1 MKKRLLAATLMLA
14 TFTGTA
20 AALSSYTKN
29 IPVEYGISLQIN
41 DQTPQLTDAAGKPV
55 QPFVYDGTTY
65 VPMRAVS
72 ENLGAKVSFD
82 ASTNTAYIVNDSIEI
97 LTALFMLK
105 NTASDLNDATSD
117 YLDGVSNYFA
127 FDLSASQI
135 LCEQAIATN
144 RTMLAALSR
153 ENSMYSIL
161 TTAPKSGKSL
171 LDGYNSCVEAYNTT
185 NSAYVMLSSNT
196 TSQTYLDQFLAGRKE
211 MIDAYFW
218 FDLSVDTFL
227 KTFNWRDLTNLT

>member
-29 IPVEYGISLQIN
+29 IPVEYGISLRIN

-82 ASTNTAYIVNDSIEI
+82 ASTNTAHIVNDLPEI
-97 LTALFMLK
+97 LAVAHTLENTADECYLLLDSIIGDFRSEDFLDHSKWFAQIQQDIDYNWTLLEFMANENRHIGELTGDLLRTYTDFLISYEYARQSYNAYLQTKSNQHALDYADHYENAAAKYFELRDKVSALF
-105 NTASDLNDATSD
+105 A
-117 YLDGVSNYFA
+117 
-127 FDLSASQI
+127 
-135 LCEQAIATN
+135 
-144 RTMLAALSR
+144 R
-153 ENSMYSIL
+153 
-161 TTAPKSGKSL
+161 SG
-171 LDGYNSCVEAYNTT
+171 
-185 NSAYVMLSSNT
+185 
-196 TSQTYLDQFLAGRKE
+196 
-211 MIDAYFW
+211 
-218 FDLSVDTFL
+218 
-227 KTFNWRDLTNLT
+227 WRDLTNLT